1 MKKTIQKLISVSLVS
16 YIFLGI
22 TAKQALANR
31 DNNSLETAVQM
42 AQFRF
47 GQKTR
52 VGIGLS
58 IPKEVYAEDILII
71 CNALDTGNSLQ
82 EISEILIHNYVKAF
96 KNYSLAVHYFESVAK
111 HGTMYYCSEHM
122 SQTFNIGF

>member
-16 YIFLGI
+16 SVFLGI

-31 DNNSLETAVQM
+31 DSYSLETAVQM

-58 IPKEVYAEDILII
+58 IPKKVYAEDILII
-71 CNALDTGNSLQ
+71 CNALDAGNSLQ
-82 EISEILIHNYVKAF
+82 
-96 KNYSLAVHYFESVAK
+96 
-111 HGTMYYCSEHM
+111 
-122 SQTFNIGF
+122 